1 MDTLQ
6 KRLDEL
12 EVRLREVEKELYT
25 MRKAKK
31 LELLKSRMETNS
43 KSENII
49 NEAAL
54 QVTEKSDTVNQEEQ
68 KKHSDFNKG
77 FTDKILEKEIPKQ
90 PLRKNGDSESMV
102 GKYFIGALASLLIFI
117 AAVSFVA
124 IVWNK
129 ISPELKLAIVGI
141 SGFALTAIGFKMTI
155 TRASNVSS
163 IVFGTGI
170 GLVYIA
176 VLSANLVFLLISHE
190 ASALLCVLWTL
201 IILFSYRYTKLY
213 FTMVI
218 ASIGSFI
225 NICFELG
232 YVGSSQDIMLI
243 IAYTV
248 AITIMLLYMSNS
260 LDKIRNTV
268 SIFFTFFN
276 FALIFL
282 MTFHVWHFK
291 YILAQTVVTVIMLLI
306 SNRMYSLSNRENIYN
321 MHFFLTV
328 FSTLFLFLNI
338 YFGLPYMLGLT
349 MLQSSIIFFL
359 VIFVQCIVNHLLYQ
373 KIENWL
379 TIFYSFVL
387 YLTMMNINRELFGS
401 LGMGAAGI
409 IILFILRKKIFG
421 KAIFIPYMMFFIF
434 WDLSLSF
441 LGDTFWTLLFTVA
454 NIVLLFYILY
464 EDKKDNQEYKN
475 VAVAMLLLGYFKIS
489 RNLCYLMDW
498 NSYNNDIQNLIAYLL
513 CVFTVMFIYKT
524 GYLNGKD
531 ENLSKAGR
539 HAGLYIFSTVLYAL
553 GLWKILTMEVDA
565 LRFIVMLAAFSITV
579 FQTHLLLSDYEKIK
593 DDIGI
598 WLVLKYF
605 IFVWVTMG
613 AFWRFPF
620 NSASYSVVGLL
631 LAIIA
636 IYAGFKYDAKSI
648 RKFGLGITMLMVAK
662 FIFVDLIGE
671 NSITR
676 VIAFAIGGILCFIIS
691 IIYNRLSKE

>member
-1 MDTLQ
+1 MIKKTKLGMEGNMDTLQ

-155 TRASNVSS
+155 TKASNVSS

-225 NICFELG
+225 NICFEL
-232 YVGSSQDIMLI
+232 
-243 IAYTV
+243 
-248 AITIMLLYMSNS
+248 
-260 LDKIRNTV
+260 
-268 SIFFTFFN
+268 
-276 FALIFL
+276 
-282 MTFHVWHFK
+282 
-291 YILAQTVVTVIMLLI
+291 
-306 SNRMYSLSNRENIYN
+306 
-321 MHFFLTV
+321 
-328 FSTLFLFLNI
+328 
-338 YFGLPYMLGLT
+338 
-349 MLQSSIIFFL
+349 
-359 VIFVQCIVNHLLYQ
+359 
-373 KIENWL
+373 
-379 TIFYSFVL
+379 
-387 YLTMMNINRELFGS
+387 
-401 LGMGAAGI
+401 
-409 IILFILRKKIFG
+409 IILV
-421 KAIFIPYMMFFIF
+421 M
-434 WDLSLSF
+434 SF
-441 LGDTFWTLLFTVA
+441 
-454 NIVLLFYILY
+454 NI
-464 EDKKDNQEYKN
+464 
-475 VAVAMLLLGYFKIS
+475 
-489 RNLCYLMDW
+489 
-498 NSYNNDIQNLIAYLL
+498 
-513 CVFTVMFIYKT
+513 
-524 GYLNGKD
+524 
-531 ENLSKAGR
+531 
-539 HAGLYIFSTVLYAL
+539 
-553 GLWKILTMEVDA
+553 
-565 LRFIVMLAAFSITV
+565 
-579 FQTHLLLSDYEKIK
+579 
-593 DDIGI
+593 
-598 WLVLKYF
+598 
-605 IFVWVTMG
+605 
-613 AFWRFPF
+613 
-620 NSASYSVVGLL
+620 
-631 LAIIA
+631 
-636 IYAGFKYDAKSI
+636 
-648 RKFGLGITMLMVAK
+648 
-662 FIFVDLIGE
+662 
-671 NSITR
+671 
-676 VIAFAIGGILCFIIS
+676 
-691 IIYNRLSKE
+691 

>member
-1 MDTLQ
+1 MDNLQ

-12 EVRLREVEKELYT
+12 ELRLWELEKEIHAI
-25 MRKAKK
+25 RKEQK
-31 LELLKSRMETNS
+31 LEFLKSRMELS
-43 KSENII
+43 LKSENTL
-49 NEAAL
+49 NEAVSQA
-54 QVTEKSDTVNQEEQ
+54 TAKSDIVNREDPQ
-68 KKHSDFNKG
+68 KHSDFNKS
-77 FTDKILEKEIPKQ
+77 FADKIYEKEIPQ
-90 PLRKNGDSESMV
+90 QSLRKNNDGESMV

-129 ISPELKLAIVGI
+129 ISPEMKLAIVGI
-141 SGFALTAIGFKMTI
+141 SGFALTALGFKMTI
-155 TRASNVSS
+155 KKASNVSS

-201 IILFSYRYTKLY
+201 MILFSYRYTKLY

-225 NICFELG
+225 NVCFELG
-232 YVGSSQDIMLI
+232 YVGSLQDIMLI

-248 AITIMLLYMSNS
+248 IVTIMLLYMSNS
-260 LDKIRNTV
+260 LDKIRNAV
-268 SIFFTFFN
+268 SIFFTFLN

-282 MTFHVWHFK
+282 MTFHVWHFR

-306 SNRMYSLSNRENIYN
+306 TNWMYSLSNRENIYN
-321 MHFFLTV
+321 IHLFLTV

-338 YFGLPYMLGLT
+338 HLGLSYMLGLT
-349 MLQSSIIFFL
+349 ILQSSIIFFL

-553 GLWKILTMEVDA
+553 GLWEIHTMEVDA

-676 VIAFAIGGILCFIIS
+676 VIAFAIGGVLCFIIS